1 MFYPPNYHKA
11 LKLQYTLF
19 DECLKPETKPS
30 DKAQLARAWDILE
43 DRKRVILGKGLPKS
57 VDTATTKGKRQKPGA
72 VFDYGEAPIVAQD
85 TTTSSVPSDKPSPE
99 GHKSEQTPKTE

>member
-1 MFYPPNYHKA
+1 VFYPPNYYKA

-57 VDTATTKGKRQKPGA
+57 VDTASKSKRKSPDRG
-72 VFDYGEAPIVAQD
+72 FLESPIVAQD
-85 TTTSSVPSDKPSPE
+85 TTTASVPSDKPSPE
-99 GHKSEQTPKTE
+99 GHKSAE